1 MTVDVLVV
9 GAGPSGLF
17 SALELARHGV
27 RARVVERDPHPHR
40 QARATA
46 IQPGTLELLARAGVA
61 DQILAASEHVRFAR
75 LLDTNL
81 EVISELD
88 FAGTDCKWEFQC
100 SLPQWRTEQIL
111 ADRLSELGVTVQHGV
126 TATSIESRP
135 DGLLVALN
143 DADGDTTIAETGW
156 VIGAG
161 GAHSLTR
168 ASMLQELAGSTYPGT
183 ALVGDIRVSGG
194 PPRDGGA
201 IIASPLGYV
210 LFGPLP
216 EGRWITFV
224 GDLSDDE
231 LERLRGGTPQEAIA
245 ASMERRLG
253 SIVVLEDIAWAASFR
268 MHRRLARRLVGERR
282 FLLGDAGHLS
292 SPFGGEGM
300 NSGLHDA
307 CNLGWK
313 LALAVRGRA
322 APGLLESFELERL
335 AADRQVLEVSDG
347 LHALV
352 HSAVQSARSGI
363 RTPPPTPD
371 DAAAVARS
379 RCMLDVSYADSPIV
393 GEYLADAAHPPA
405 HPATGT
411 RYPDGDTLTG
421 TNHRVLLFGEAD
433 EAAAARLRDRWTGL
447 VDLTRAGEDGP
458 SSALLIRPDG
468 HVGFRAAPADATGLQ
483 ALDAHLGG
491 YMVPAGA
498 NGAGEE

>member
-1 MTVDVLVV
+1 
-9 GAGPSGLF
+9 
-17 SALELARHGV
+17 
-27 RARVVERDPHPHR
+27 
-40 QARATA
+40 
-46 IQPGTLELLARAGVA
+46 
-61 DQILAASEHVRFAR
+61 
-75 LLDTNL
+75 
-81 EVISELD
+81 
-88 FAGTDCKWEFQC
+88 
-100 SLPQWRTEQIL
+100 
-111 ADRLSELGVTVQHGV
+111 
-126 TATSIESRP
+126 
-135 DGLLVALN
+135 
-143 DADGDTTIAETGW
+143 
-156 VIGAG
+156 
-161 GAHSLTR
+161 
-168 ASMLQELAGSTYPGT
+168 
-183 ALVGDIRVSGG
+183 
-194 PPRDGGA
+194 
-201 IIASPLGYV
+201 
-210 LFGPLP
+210 
-216 EGRWITFV
+216 
-224 GDLSDDE
+224 
-231 LERLRGGTPQEAIA
+231 
-245 ASMERRLG
+245 
-253 SIVVLEDIAWAASFR
+253 
-268 MHRRLARRLVGERR
+268 
-282 FLLGDAGHLS
+282 
-292 SPFGGEGM
+292 M